1 MLDLLSN
8 VPWTWLLIRASGVT
22 AWGLLTA
29 VVVWGLL
36 LKTRLLGKLAGPQTL
51 LLMHRWLSVLALS
64 FLALHMILLLVDPV
78 VRFTPVQVLV
88 PFAAP
93 WEPLAVGLG
102 ALAFWMLIPVSV
114 IGRLRTRLGKS
125 GNTWFRRTH
134 LIAYAAW
141 PVATAHYVLAGT
153 DALAQW
159 SIGLLIAASALIVF
173 ALLVRG
179 FVPAPSRRRPATP
192 TPAPTLAPTLATP
205 TATTTAT
212 ATATDPVPESVSS

>member
-1 MLDLLSN
+1 MLDALGN
-8 VPWTWLLIRASGVT
+8 IPWTWLLIRATGIT

-29 VVVWGLL
+29 VVVWGIL
-36 LKTRLLGKLAGPQTL
+36 LKTRLLGKLATPQGL
-51 LLMHRWLSVLALS
+51 LVMHRWLSALALG
-64 FLALHMILLLVDPV
+64 FLALHLGLLLIDPV
-78 VRFTPVQVLV
+78 VHFTPVQILV

-102 ALAFWMLIPVSV
+102 TIALWMLIPVSV
-114 IGRLRTRLGKS
+114 VGRIRQRLGKA

-153 DALAQW
+153 DALTQW
-159 SIGLLIAASALIVF
+159 SIGLLIAATTLIVL

-179 FVPAPSRRRPATP
+179 FVPPPSQRRAATPRSAAAQPATESV
-192 TPAPTLAPTLATP
+192 PAP
-205 TATTTAT
+205 
-212 ATATDPVPESVSS
+212 